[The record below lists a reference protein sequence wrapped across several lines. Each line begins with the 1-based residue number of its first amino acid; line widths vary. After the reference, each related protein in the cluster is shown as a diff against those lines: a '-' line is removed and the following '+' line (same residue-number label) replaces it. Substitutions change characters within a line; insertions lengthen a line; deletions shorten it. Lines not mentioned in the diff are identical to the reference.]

1 MPWVPRIA
9 PKEEVDAEDAS
20 KQKDALKGANS
31 AASRHDSAAESA
43 ARDKALSC
51 LVTRG
56 ADLWLD
62 LQSRKLPGKK
72 MNKFLTDALYDE
84 IRKQL
89 QNPKKPDRRCWY
101 FNIDVS
107 GTEMNADGLQI
118 LVTFLKRLFEAD
130 PPVCVHSLRC
140 YNNDLGDTGAE
151 HIAEMIL
158 AQPFA
163 VYELHLS
170 DSRMS
175 ELGAAMVI
183 LSVCVATDRYPFQ
196 VKHRWTGCWM
206 RLENNYVS
214 APDALLTAMRAAM
227 PSNEWSEPAVR
238 IESIVR
244 GDRTWGRAHGPSWA
258 TSAEVTPQALLY
270 TFDEQKGVM
279 SAGYGK
285 KESAAVI
292 RAARRSAESAREAVL
307 EMHKRICGDD
317 TPEGEPMPARVR
329 QPEDRVV
336 VARWRRDGDEGA
348 AEAERAPAWQSQT
361 RERAERAPKV
371 SDIRSFR
378 TAVNSLRPQA
388 EPRETAASAQTAG
401 KAGYTKFGPLGHGP
415 AHKPTREVHDSHE
428 YAYALG
434 SGFGKGASPAKGTAA
449 KGKLN
454 VVHPSEEEEHPATSK
469 TPAGKGDVQKGKQR
483 SKDAK
488 GSGKLVWKSKTEK
501 PAAVADADAPS
512 EEQKRQE
519 AALKGDTSKANSS
532 KDGADTA
539 PAQDATKNS
548 KSSEDAKDPK
558 QEKPDGKDAK
568 DTKEAKDP
576 KGGKDVTEGKH
587 AKEGMVAQE
596 AREPHSAEAA
606 GDAKAP
612 HHTNE
617 AKDAKN
623 DNDEKG
629 MEGKDAEGP
638 QAAKE
643 AAASSEA
650 GTRPADS
657 KPGQAAATAPAS
669 TQPSTAPSATLP
681 SQTTPAAPLMP
692 QPEAPEVPSPTR
704 AAADAAMPSII
715 PFRQTASPPP
725 QKAKTGKN
733 KIVMPG
739 SALEIFAASP
749 ISKMQPEVDSVE
761 TTSDSMK
768 EPEKDKKCH
777 LKTRLGYQPIHR
789 VLIDN
794 WQSGLTVAM
803 VSVPLS
809 ISLGIA
815 SVSGGD
821 PAAPLMGVSTA
832 FWGGL
837 CASLFSSS
845 DFNIIGP
852 AGALS
857 GMLSSATIKFG
868 GAGVLPYLSLLS
880 SAIICLIYL
889 LGLQKYLLLMP
900 TAVFEGFT
908 LAVAFI
914 IGLGQLEMALDL
926 RPDGHKSEHFY
937 ENVLRSIQALDGYSL
952 APAILFFVVTALLL
966 TLVKYASKI
975 RGKSIP
981 WTVLLPLLTILLGYL
996 SDKDMLGGI
1005 ILPTLKDKYGTLQ
1018 ARIVEVPSVPLA
1030 DFAAGDVFGLIRNAF
1045 GIAFVAILETLISA
1059 KIAEQ
1064 RMNYPFDSSRET
1076 FGLMVC
1082 HAVCGVVGALP
1093 PTGVFVRT
1101 SLNVQLGATHRL
1113 SQMINAIA
1121 VFLIFVVAMPVFS
1134 YLPQAA
1140 VAALLVFAS
1149 IRMAPVHYIAKLWRT
1164 DKKSCFLLVLTSLIC
1179 IFVDP
1184 VYGLIVGMV
1193 VALLRN
1199 AAETAR
1205 AESRVTL
1212 DKAEM
1217 AVSDTGTPLSSQ
1229 HGALSHWA
1237 TSSFDDAANLAV
1249 KPSPLTRI
1257 KQLIER
1263 FACGKPPVE
1272 HSNALHR
1279 HKTFQGFKTV
1289 LYEPMGSVTFLCA
1302 SKHLSRLQALL
1313 DKKPTRLIISLEHVT
1328 RIDIDGSDNLA
1339 KAVKEI
1345 KDAECDVRLVVPELL
1360 LQGVIL
1366 QKALW
1371 VDQLR
1376 TEGRIYNTVA
1386 DAKLA
1391 GADCEI

>member
-72 MNKFLTDALYDE
+72 LTKFLTDALYDE

-101 FNIDVS
+101 FNVDVS

-227 PSNEWSEPAVR
+227 PSNEWSEPVVR

-292 RAARRSAESAREAVL
+292 RAARRAAESAREAVL

-317 TPEGEPMPARVR
+317 KPEGEPMPARVR

-348 AEAERAPAWQSQT
+348 AEAERAPAWPSEQT

-388 EPRETAASAQTAG
+388 ESRETAASAQTAG
-401 KAGYTKFGPLGHGP
+401 KGGYTRFGQAAGHGP
-415 AHKPTREVHDSHE
+415 AHKPTREEHDSHE
-428 YAYALG
+428 YAYAIG
-434 SGFGKGASPAKGTAA
+434 SGFGKGVSPPKGTAA

-454 VVHPSEEEEHPATSK
+454 VVHPSEEEERPATAK

-483 SKDAK
+483 SKDSK
-488 GSGKLVWKSKTEK
+488 GSGKLVWKTK
-501 PAAVADADAPS
+501 PADADAPS

-519 AALKGDTSKANSS
+519 TAPKGDTSEANSF

-539 PAQDATKNS
+539 PAQDAAKHS
-548 KSSEDAKDPK
+548 KSAEDAKDSK
-558 QEKPDGKDAK
+558 QEKPDAKDAK

-576 KGGKDVTEGKH
+576 KGGKDVTEGKD
-587 AKEGMVAQE
+587 AKEGMVAQD
-596 AREPHSAEAA
+596 AREPNSAEAA

-612 HHTNE
+612 RHTKE
-617 AKDAKN
+617 AKEPRN
-623 DNDEKG
+623 DNDEKRRK
-629 MEGKDAEGP
+629 GKDAEGP

-681 SQTTPAAPLMP
+681 SQTTPAAPVMP
-692 QPEAPEVPSPTR
+692 QPEAPEVPSPTLM
-704 AAADAAMPSII
+704 AADAAMPSVI
-715 PFRQTASPPP
+715 PFRQTAPPPP

-739 SALEIFAASP
+739 PPPALEIFAASP

-880 SAIICLIYL
+880 SAVICLIYL
-889 LGLQKYLLLMP
+889 LGLQRYLLLMP

-914 IGLGQLEMALDL
+914 IGLGQLQMALDL
-926 RPDGHKSEHFY
+926 RPDGHKSEHFH
-937 ENVLRSIQALDGYSL
+937 ENVLRSIQALHSYSL
-952 APAILFFVVTALLL
+952 APAILFFVVTVLLL

-981 WTVLLPLLTILLGYL
+981 WTVLLPLFTILLGYL

-1064 RMNYPFDSSRET
+1064 RMNYPFDSGRET

-1217 AVSDTGTPLSSQ
+1217 EVSDTGTPLSGQ

-1237 TSSFDDAANLAV
+1237 TSSFDDAANLGV

-1263 FACGKPPVE
+1263 FACGKPPRE
-1272 HSNALHR
+1272 HSNALHK
-1279 HKTFQGFKTV
+1279 HKTFRGFKTV

-1313 DKKPTRLIISLEHVT
+1313 EKKPNRLIISLEHVT

-1339 KAVKEI
+1339 KAVEEI

-1376 TEGRIYNTVA
+1376 TEGHIYNTVA

>member
-9 PKEEVDAEDAS
+9 PKEEADAEDAS

-72 MNKFLTDALYDE
+72 LNKFLTDALYDE

-501 PAAVADADAPS
+501 PADADAPS

-532 KDGADTA
+532 KDGADAA

-548 KSSEDAKDPK
+548 KSPEDAKDPK

-587 AKEGMVAQE
+587 AKEGTVAQE
-596 AREPHSAEAA
+596 AREPNSAEAA

-617 AKDAKN
+617 AKDPKN

-629 MEGKDAEGP
+629 MKGKDAEGP

-681 SQTTPAAPLMP
+681 SQTTPAAPVMP

-725 QKAKTGKN
+725 DRK
-733 KIVMPG
+733 
-739 SALEIFAASP
+739 
-749 ISKMQPEVDSVE
+749 SV
-761 TTSDSMK
+761 
-768 EPEKDKKCH
+768 
-777 LKTRLGYQPIHR
+777 
-789 VLIDN
+789 V
-794 WQSGLTVAM
+794 
-803 VSVPLS
+803 
-809 ISLGIA
+809 
-815 SVSGGD
+815 
-821 PAAPLMGVSTA
+821 
-832 FWGGL
+832 
-837 CASLFSSS
+837 
-845 DFNIIGP
+845 
-852 AGALS
+852 
-857 GMLSSATIKFG
+857 
-868 GAGVLPYLSLLS
+868 
-880 SAIICLIYL
+880 
-889 LGLQKYLLLMP
+889 
-900 TAVFEGFT
+900 
-908 LAVAFI
+908 
-914 IGLGQLEMALDL
+914 
-926 RPDGHKSEHFY
+926 
-937 ENVLRSIQALDGYSL
+937 
-952 APAILFFVVTALLL
+952 
-966 TLVKYASKI
+966 
-975 RGKSIP
+975 
-981 WTVLLPLLTILLGYL
+981 
-996 SDKDMLGGI
+996 
-1005 ILPTLKDKYGTLQ
+1005 
-1018 ARIVEVPSVPLA
+1018 
-1030 DFAAGDVFGLIRNAF
+1030 
-1045 GIAFVAILETLISA
+1045 
-1059 KIAEQ
+1059 
-1064 RMNYPFDSSRET
+1064 
-1076 FGLMVC
+1076 
-1082 HAVCGVVGALP
+1082 
-1093 PTGVFVRT
+1093 
-1101 SLNVQLGATHRL
+1101 
-1113 SQMINAIA
+1113 
-1121 VFLIFVVAMPVFS
+1121 
-1134 YLPQAA
+1134 
-1140 VAALLVFAS
+1140 
-1149 IRMAPVHYIAKLWRT
+1149 
-1164 DKKSCFLLVLTSLIC
+1164 
-1179 IFVDP
+1179 
-1184 VYGLIVGMV
+1184 
-1193 VALLRN
+1193 
-1199 AAETAR
+1199 
-1205 AESRVTL
+1205 
-1212 DKAEM
+1212 
-1217 AVSDTGTPLSSQ
+1217 
-1229 HGALSHWA
+1229 
-1237 TSSFDDAANLAV
+1237 
-1249 KPSPLTRI
+1249 
-1257 KQLIER
+1257 
-1263 FACGKPPVE
+1263 
-1272 HSNALHR
+1272 
-1279 HKTFQGFKTV
+1279 
-1289 LYEPMGSVTFLCA
+1289 
-1302 SKHLSRLQALL
+1302 
-1313 DKKPTRLIISLEHVT
+1313 
-1328 RIDIDGSDNLA
+1328 
-1339 KAVKEI
+1339 
-1345 KDAECDVRLVVPELL
+1345 
-1360 LQGVIL
+1360 
-1366 QKALW
+1366 
-1371 VDQLR
+1371 
-1376 TEGRIYNTVA
+1376 
-1386 DAKLA
+1386 
-1391 GADCEI
+1391 